1 MWLCEGL
8 RLERSVESTTI
19 TIGTPV
25 VLTSPTLRGVEV
37 RYIFQEYYSTGV
49 LRMQS
54 AIWVIFLTN
63 FGVFGVILGYFSW
76 LEGRPWVIVSLLW
89 GLVCVVADPQDL
101 RPGLSSVAHTG
112 LWDRGFGVVGRRR
125 EWGG

>member
-1 MWLCEGL
+1 V

-37 RYIFQEYYSTGV
+37 IDIIHHDYSTYV

-76 LEGRPWVIVSLLW
+76 LEGRACVIVSLLW

-101 RPGLSSVAHTG
+101 RPGLSSFAPTG
-112 LWDRGFGVVGRRR
+112 LLDRGCSGNGSVLRWVVVGV
-125 EWGG
+125 G